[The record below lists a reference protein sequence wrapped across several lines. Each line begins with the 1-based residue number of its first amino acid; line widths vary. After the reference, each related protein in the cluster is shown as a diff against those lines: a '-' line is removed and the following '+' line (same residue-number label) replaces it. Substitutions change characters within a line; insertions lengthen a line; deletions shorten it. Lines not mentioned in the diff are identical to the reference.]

1 MFYKACLLLKRT
13 VKFHKVY
20 NIYLINNNM
29 DLHIMDLLRA
39 PEYEPVKPT
48 YAIRI
53 HCSTSPDPEFVLKKS
68 QFYRKISEYSFD
80 DNEPLFQAGPVTI
93 TEDIADSIVRDFA
106 KHKDNVEALLVH
118 CTRGRNRSPAVAIAL
133 NEVFSLGDNSNELK
147 KEFHAYNKHVYKLVF
162 EAGQRYHFMV

>member
-39 PEYEPVKPT
+39 
-48 YAIRI
+48 
-53 HCSTSPDPEFVLKKS
+53 
-68 QFYRKISEYSFD
+68 SE
-80 DNEPLFQAGPVTI
+80 NEPLFQAGPVTI